1 MQHYLQMIIDEANKG
16 CKMHWQQLH
25 DVTQSA
31 HWRHFVAELSAV
43 AHCVASGKAAVT
55 HTATVAEAG
64 ITKTTIRMNS
74 VNDAFCDWQMESG
87 RGIEKGWGKKEE

>member
-1 MQHYLQMIIDEANKG
+1 MIIDEANKG

-31 HWRHFVAELSAV
+31 LWRHFVAELSAV
-43 AHCVASGKAAVT
+43 AHCKWQEAAVT
-55 HTATVAEAG
+55 HTATAAVAG

-74 VNDAFCDWQMESG
+74 VNDAFCDLQLESG
-87 RGIEKGWGKKEE
+87 RGIEKGRGENGE